1 MVLTPLTALVANRQG
16 EIFELDGYGAVGAA
30 GADRAPLTVEETVP
44 LPHGA
49 ELMYLPDRYP
59 IVFDPDTGAPATLTE
74 DPYEPGEPIFPVAAF
89 NSPGY
94 LLTRNAAWVEAD
106 GAAGL
111 PLFAYG
117 AVGWGR
123 NGFRTAAI
131 RVDREPRQD
140 LREMPRSGVVAGIA
154 TMQKAMPDNRLRAHL
169 ETCALTYGCPAAKNF
184 FLGRYEAPLPTATRC
199 NANCLGCLS
208 LQAEGGLPCSQDRID
223 FTPTPAEIAE
233 VALTHIRRV
242 PRAVVSFGQGC
253 EGDPLM
259 AAWVI
264 AEAISRI
271 RRETDAGTIN
281 VNTNASLPDRLKTL
295 FDAGLDSVRVSLN
308 SVREAPYTAYFRPNY
323 AFADVLAAID
333 HALERDRWVSIN
345 YLSLPGF
352 VDSSEESAALLAFLR
367 DHPVKMIQWRNLN
380 FDPVRY
386 HAAMAS
392 AGPVGRPIGVRRLL
406 DRVRREAPAVRHGY
420 FNPPILGF

>member
-1 MVLTPLTALVANRQG
+1 MTPLTALVANRRG
-16 EIFELDGYGAVGAA
+16 EIVELEGYGAA
-30 GADRAPLTVEETVP
+30 GAAGTDLTPLTVEKTVP

-49 ELMYLPDRYP
+49 ELMYLPDRHP
-59 IVFDPDTGAPATLTE
+59 VVFDPDTGALAPLTE
-74 DPYEPGEPIFPVAAF
+74 NPYQPGEPLFPVAAF

-94 LLTRNAAWVEAD
+94 LLTRNAAWVEAE
-106 GAAGL
+106 GANPL

-117 AVGWGR
+117 AVGWGKK
-123 NGFRTAAI
+123 GFRTAAI

-140 LREMPRSGVVAGIA
+140 LRKMPRSGVVAGISA
-154 TMQKAMPDNRLRAHL
+154 MQSAMPDNRLRAHL

-223 FTPTPAEIAE
+223 FTPSPAEIAE

-259 AAWVI
+259 AASTI

-281 VNTNASLPDRLKTL
+281 VNTNAGLPDRLDAL

-308 SVREAPYTAYFRPNY
+308 SVREASYTAYFRPNY
-323 AFADVLAAID
+323 AFADVLSAID
-333 HALERDRWVSIN
+333 RALDRGRWVSIN

-352 VDSSEESAALLAFLR
+352 VDSPEESAALLDFLR

-386 HAAMAS
+386 HAVMA
-392 AGPVGRPIGVRRLL
+392 GVTPLGRPVGVRRLL

-420 FNPPILGF
+420 FNPHL